1 MNIVCLDVD
10 CCKEVSTMHR
20 VIIGA
25 VFHETNTFWPFDTG
39 LEEFRK
45 RNYFLDDTVTEKFQ
59 GTRTVLGAFIEVMRN
74 HGVEVIP
81 TIAAIA
87 EPSGPVTT
95 EAIEQIKKDL
105 FERYKQA
112 GKVDGI
118 LLSLHGA
125 MVTRSDDDGD
135 GEFLESLRAVVG
147 EEIPVIATLDL
158 HTNLTERM
166 VKNSTALIPYRE
178 YPHADMYAR
187 GLDAANLMIRVLN
200 EGVKPVMKYARK
212 PMFTVLMETG
222 GEICRPIMELSEE
235 IRQQPGIINAS
246 VLHGFYAADTAD
258 TCLSSLVISDGDEV
272 LAQQMA
278 DRLADVAWE
287 QRVKLGHLDTYTPQE
302 AIAEAET
309 MEGTVVFADICDNPG
324 AGSSE
329 DGTHLLRAL
338 LEAKVQNVAYAMIC
352 DAETVEECIK
362 AGVGST
368 VNIRLGGK
376 MDPNLLG
383 APIECTAYVK
393 TISDGI
399 YKNRGP
405 MHGGLAVNLKK
416 SVVIVVDGISI
427 VVGTVPTQVYDIEI
441 FQSHGLSL
449 KDFKILVVKSSVHY
463 KAAFGPHCK
472 KAFSVECPGG
482 LVVDPKNL
490 CYQKCMRPIY
500 PLDEI

>member
-1 MNIVCLDVD
+1 MR
-10 CCKEVSTMHR
+10 R

-25 VFHETNTFWPFDTG
+25 VFHETNTFWPIKTG
-39 LEEFRK
+39 LEEFKK
-45 RNYFLDDTVTEKFQ
+45 RNYFLDDVVIEKFR
-59 GTRTVLGAFIEVMRN
+59 GTHTVLGAFIEVLQEN
-74 HGVEVIP
+74 GIEVIP

-95 EAIEQIKKDL
+95 GAIEQIKKDL
-105 FERYKQA
+105 FERCRAA
-112 GKVDGI
+112 GEVDGV
-118 LLSLHGA
+118 LLSMHGA
-125 MVTRSDDDGD
+125 MVTEDNDDGD
-135 GEFLESLRAVVG
+135 GEFLQSLRAVVG
-147 EEIPVIATLDL
+147 SEIPVVATLDL
-158 HTNLTERM
+158 HANLTERM
-166 VKNSTALIPYRE
+166 VKNSAALIPYRE

-200 EGVKPVMKYARK
+200 GGVRPVMKYARR

-235 IRQQPGIINAS
+235 VRQQPGILNAS

-258 TCLSSLVISDGDEV
+258 TCLSSLVISDGDEA

-278 DRLADVAWE
+278 ERLADVAWE
-287 QRVKLGHLDTYTPQE
+287 QRVKLGHLDTYTPKE

-338 LEAKVQNVAYAMIC
+338 LEAGVKNVAYAMIC
-352 DAETVEECIK
+352 DPETVEACIK
-362 AGVGST
+362 AGVGNT
-368 VNIRLGGK
+368 VDIKLGGK
-376 MDPNLLG
+376 KDPGQLG
-383 APIECTAYVK
+383 EPVCCTAYVK
-393 TISDGI
+393 QISDGI

-427 VVGTVPTQVYDIEI
+427 VVGTVPTQVYDVEI

-449 KDFKILVVKSSVHY
+449 KDFEILVVKSSVHY

-490 CYQKCMRPIY
+490 NYKKCIRPIY